1 MKRFEGSW
9 SRTLSHALSRSR
21 WILFALYVFF
31 FVTLPFAIL
40 FDRVGMAIG
49 AVLFTIVMVALRY
62 RGVEKI
68 VEKLKAIPLSEA
80 NAPVLCHLIEEHC
93 RRKEV
98 SPVPKLVLIPSPS
111 LNGATFG
118 FSLAN
123 ATIGVTQGLLD
134 TLTRT
139 ELSQALAIHVDLVK
153 KGDFVHHTWLA
164 RFLALVDGLIAHRPG
179 EPKQGRRKSY
189 SFRFIFRQ
197 ALFIPLVLFPFMML
211 RGKKPRLM
219 VMSDGASVAGKTL
232 PLRISLVEAFRKM
245 EASSVRQPL
254 STPFSLRHL
263 FLLTPRSRE
272 PIVRLLLFDEEFAA
286 ETPVRSA
293 LNLQMNHAT

>member
-1 MKRFEGSW
+1 MKR
-9 SRTLSHALSRSR
+9 SRTLTHTLSKSR
-21 WILFALYVFF
+21 WISFALYVFF

-40 FDRVGMAIG
+40 FDRVGLVIG
-49 AVLFTIVMVALRY
+49 GVLFTIVMIALRY

-68 VEKLKAIPLSEA
+68 IEKLKAIPLSEA
-80 NAPVLCHLIEEHC
+80 NAPVLCHLVEEHC
-93 RRKEV
+93 RRKNI

-118 FSLAN
+118 FSLSN

-139 ELSQALAIHVDLVK
+139 ELSQALAIHVDLIK
-153 KGDFVHHTWLA
+153 QGDFVRHTWLC

-179 EPKQGRRKSY
+179 EPKHGRRKSY

-211 RGKKPRLM
+211 RGKRPRLM
-219 VMSDGASVAGKTL
+219 IMSDGGPK
-232 PLRISLVEAFRKM
+232 ISLIEAFRKM

-254 STPFSLRHL
+254 SVPFSLRHL
-263 FLLTPRSRE
+263 FVLTPRSRE